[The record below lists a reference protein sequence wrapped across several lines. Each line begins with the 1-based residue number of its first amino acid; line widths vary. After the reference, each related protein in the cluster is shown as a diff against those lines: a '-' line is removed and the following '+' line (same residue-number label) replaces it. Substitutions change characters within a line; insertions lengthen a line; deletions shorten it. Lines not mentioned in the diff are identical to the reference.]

1 MAFNR
6 IIFIVMDQKGFE
18 TILLMS
24 DQVIMYNLVY
34 NMDHI
39 CILYT
44 KYVLKYIPYVSFQK
58 NVVKLFGK

>member
-44 KYVLKYIPYVSFQK
+44 KYVLKYIPYVSFQI